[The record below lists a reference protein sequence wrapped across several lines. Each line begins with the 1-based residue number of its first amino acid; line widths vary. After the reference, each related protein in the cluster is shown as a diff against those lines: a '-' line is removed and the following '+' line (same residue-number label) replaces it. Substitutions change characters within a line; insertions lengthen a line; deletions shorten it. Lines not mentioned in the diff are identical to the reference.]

1 MKLTAS
7 LLSTRVTI
15 LARLD
20 AQESVYGTDTV
31 TWTALATVW
40 AEVQDVLPTR
50 AEHLADSIIIANR
63 PCRVRMRWRSD
74 ITSTMRLQ
82 IDGRTLQIIAGPAE
96 LGRRDGIE
104 LVAEDLTT
112 EGQEP

>member
-7 LLSTRVTI
+7 FLGSRVTI
-15 LARLD
+15 LTRVD

-40 AEVQDVLPTR
+40 ADVQDVLPSR
-50 AEHLADSIIIANR
+50 AERLADSIMIANR

-96 LGRRDGIE
+96 LGRREGLE

-112 EGQEP
+112 EGQQP

>member
-1 MKLTAS
+1 MKLNAS
-7 LLSTRVTI
+7 LLCSRVTI
-15 LARLD
+15 LTRVD

-40 AEVQDVLPTR
+40 ADVQDVLPSR
-50 AEHLADSIIIANR
+50 AERLADSIIIANR

-82 IDGRTLQIIAGPAE
+82 LDGRTLQIIAGPAK
-96 LGRRDGIE
+96 LGRREGLE

-112 EGQEP
+112 GGQEP

>member
-7 LLSTRVTI
+7 LLSSRVTI
-15 LARLD
+15 LTRVD

-40 AEVQDVLPTR
+40 ADVQDVLPSR
-50 AEHLADSIIIANR
+50 AERLADSIIIANR

-74 ITSTMRLQ
+74 IASTMRLQ
-82 IDGRTLQIIAGPAE
+82 VGARTLQIIAGPAE
-96 LGRRDGIE
+96 LGRREGLE

>member
-1 MKLTAS
+1 MKLAAS
-7 LLSTRVTI
+7 LLSSRVTI
-15 LARLD
+15 LTRVD

-31 TWTALATVW
+31 TWVPLATVW
-40 AEVQDVLPTR
+40 ADVQDVLPSR
-50 AEHLADSIIIANR
+50 AERLADSIIIANR

-82 IDGRTLQIIAGPAE
+82 AGARTLQIIAGPAE
-96 LGRRDGIE
+96 LGRREGLE

-112 EGQEP
+112 QGQEP

>member
-1 MKLTAS
+1 
-7 LLSTRVTI
+7 
-15 LARLD
+15 
-20 AQESVYGTDTV
+20 
-31 TWTALATVW
+31 
-40 AEVQDVLPTR
+40 
-50 AEHLADSIIIANR
+50 
-63 PCRVRMRWRSD
+63 MRWRSD